1 MWWDKASA
9 RKVTE
14 FMNTHQERV
23 ERGRVL
29 FLVEM
34 ANYLRRSIQKTAP
47 TIKIGDQ
54 DLDYAKGLKIALI
67 EGVDDMDALSIYHD
81 EVVAKMSE
89 DKLSQSAL
97 FFRKHGSSPGWVDTL
112 IAYGPWPA
120 YLVPVKV
127 SQREA
132 KIISRNARQ
141 DELQALERRIFQN
154 RSAIAE
160 ELNRLGASGVE
171 LRPNRMAAGVEVH
184 EDIGYNVLRV
194 ELGYEGD
201 RMVAHWRPALRAT
214 VNRGNEVLQKLFLYL
229 QNGNEG
235 IFDLP
240 QDAEEM
246 IQRVKAEK
254 LVAGVFQ
261 RELSPFVPKR

>member
-1 MWWDKASA
+1 M
-9 RKVTE
+9 R
-14 FMNTHQERV
+14 THKERV

-34 ANYLRRSIQKTAP
+34 ASYLRRSIQKGAP
-47 TIKIGDQ
+47 TIKVGDQ
-54 DLDYAKGLKIALI
+54 DLDYAKGLKIAI
-67 EGVDDMDALSIYHD
+67 IDGVDDMDALSIYHD
-81 EVVAKMSE
+81 EVVAKMSD
-89 DKLSQSAL
+89 DKLAQSAL

-141 DELQALERRIFQN
+141 DELQALESRIYQN
-154 RSAIAE
+154 RAVIAE

-184 EDIGYNVLRV
+184 EDIGYNVIRV
-194 ELGYEGD
+194 ELGYEGEK
-201 RMVAHWRPALRAT
+201 MVAHWRPALRAT
-214 VNRGNEVLQKLFLYL
+214 ANRGGEVLRKLFLYL
-229 QNGNEG
+229 KNGNESV
-235 IFDLP
+235 FDLP
-240 QDAEEM
+240 DDAEEM
-246 IQRVKAEK
+246 IQRVKAER
-254 LVAGVFQ
+254 LVGGVFQ